1 MSMRRL
7 GAVLGLA
14 ALVAFGAGAC
24 GQRQVDVRTAPTK
37 AAESAIHFTN
47 NLPQAVNVYVVQN
60 GQELFVRQV
69 AANTTEHLPVA
80 GVTAGTQ
87 VLLRA
92 VTVDGKSTF
101 TSPPTTLTTMYAWKV
116 P

>member
-1 MSMRRL
+1 MRRL
-7 GAVLGLA
+7 VAAFGIAAVVLVGAV
-14 ALVAFGAGAC
+14 AC
-24 GQRQVDVRTAPTK
+24 GNRQVDVRTAPATT
-37 AAESAIHFTN
+37 AESGIHFTN

-60 GQELFVRQV
+60 GTEIFVRQV
-69 AANTTEHLPVA
+69 AANTTEHLPVR
-80 GVTAGTQ
+80 GVPTGTQ

-101 TSPPTTLTTMYAWKV
+101 TSPPATLTATYAWKV

>member
-1 MSMRRL
+1 MRKL
-7 GAVLGLA
+7 GAVLGVA
-14 ALVAFGAGAC
+14 ALVTFGAGAC
-24 GQRQVDVRTAPTK
+24 GKRQVEVGTAPST

-47 NLPQAVNVYVVQN
+47 NLPQAVNVYVVPQS
-60 GQELFVRQV
+60 GTEMFVRQV
-69 AANTTEHLPVA
+69 AANTTEHLPVRGVSA
-80 GVTAGTQ
+80 GAQ

-101 TSPPTTLTTMYAWKV
+101 TSPPTTLTSMYSWKV

>member
-1 MSMRRL
+1 MRRL
-7 GAVLGLA
+7 GAVLSLA
-14 ALVAFGAGAC
+14 ALVVFGAGAC
-24 GQRQVDVRTAPTK
+24 GKRQVDVGTGPAT

-47 NLPQAVNVYVVQN
+47 NLPQAVNVYVVQS
-60 GQELFVRQV
+60 GTEMFVRQV
-69 AANTTEHLPVA
+69 AANTTEHLPVR
-80 GVTAGTQ
+80 GVSAGTQ

-101 TSPPTTLTTMYAWKV
+101 TSPPATLTSTYAWKV